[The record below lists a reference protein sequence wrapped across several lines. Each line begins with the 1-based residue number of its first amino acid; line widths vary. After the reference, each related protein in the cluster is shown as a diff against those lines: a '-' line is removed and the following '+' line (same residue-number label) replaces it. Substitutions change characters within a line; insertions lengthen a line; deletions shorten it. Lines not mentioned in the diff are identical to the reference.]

1 MNTFKRPINEI
12 SLSKVNASEIALLKV
27 NSYASNEGF
36 KVESSGKAKVNESS
50 TSLKEILNTIK
61 HKANQIDTS
70 KMTDAL
76 PST

>member
-12 SLSKVNASEIALLKV
+12 SLSKVNDSEIALLKV

-50 TSLKEILNTIK
+50 TSLKEIFNTIK

-70 KMTDAL
+70 KMTNAL

>member
-36 KVESSGKAKVNESS
+36 KVESSGKAKVNES
-50 TSLKEILNTIK
+50 
-61 HKANQIDTS
+61 
-70 KMTDAL
+70 
-76 PST
+76 